1 MPTDTP
7 HHRVLEQ
14 GLMSFGDHLE
24 DLRRRVFFGILG
36 VVPIFVLAF
45 AFGRP
50 LLGLLIEPARR
61 ALLAGGQAATM
72 LQVAPFETFGTVIHL
87 AFVVTVLIGAP
98 WLIYQLWLFIS
109 PGLYAHEKRF
119 VHFLS
124 PLSMVLAACGI
135 LFLFY
140 VILPLVLA
148 FFVGWGNNVSG
159 PPTRTMPVPE
169 GIVLAQV
176 PMLEADPIDPAPGE
190 AWINTTL
197 HQWRVCLSN
206 PESGP
211 PQILGSVLT
220 SGSSIT
226 QQYRISDYVKT
237 VLNMGMA
244 FGLGFQM
251 PVVVLL
257 LGWVGLVRMEVFKRY
272 RRHIFAGCFVASAV
286 LTPADPASM
295 LLLGTPLYLLFE
307 LGLLLL
313 KFFPASRVAGG
324 REARDPFGGKDD
336 STDEKPSEGA

>member
-1 MPTDTP
+1 MPGSSP
-7 HHRVLEQ
+7 QRVLDQ

-24 DLRRRVFFGILG
+24 DLRRRVLFGILG

-45 AFGRP
+45 GFGRP
-50 LLGLLIEPARR
+50 LLGLLIEPARE
-61 ALLAGGQAATM
+61 ALLAGGQAATL

-87 AFVVTVLIGAP
+87 AVVVTVLVGAP
-98 WLIYQLWLFIS
+98 WLMYQLWLFVS

-119 VHFLS
+119 VHFLT
-124 PLSMVLAACGI
+124 PMSMVLAACGI

-140 VILPLVLA
+140 VILPLVLS
-148 FFVGWGNNVSG
+148 FFVGWGNSVSG
-159 PPTRTMPVPE
+159 EAARTMPVPE
-169 GIVLAQV
+169 GVVLPELPLLA
-176 PMLEADPIDPAPGE
+176 ADPVDPAPGQ

-197 HQWRVCLSN
+197 HQWRVCVSN
-206 PESGP
+206 PADGP
-211 PQILGSVLT
+211 AKVLGTVLT

-237 VLNMGMA
+237 VLNMGLA

-257 LGWVGLVRMEVFKRY
+257 LGWVGIVRDEVFKKY
-272 RRHIFAGCFVASAV
+272 RRHIFAGCFIASAV

-313 KFFPASRVAGG
+313 KFFPASRVAGE
-324 REARDPFGGKDD
+324 RPALDPFGDTPDD
-336 STDEKPSEGA
+336 GARDKGA